1 MTTVRCYLPLSAES
15 LVRLRDERRLAGPLR
30 ATAVTEQARAAEP
43 TADEDEL
50 EYAASQ
56 AAAASLAG
64 SGAPVVVAAA
74 DVQDRD
80 VRADGGGW
88 IHVDGVLELARVAA
102 LHLGDDVVSGRR
114 EALPAPEEDL
124 ELSWFDTTELD
135 HVLELTER
143 LARTDTAG

>member
-15 LVRLRDERRLAGPLR
+15 LVRLRDERRLTGPLR

-50 EYAASQ
+50 EYAACQ

-74 DVQDRD
+74 VGHPPRPP
-80 VRADGGGW
+80 A
-88 IHVDGVLELARVAA
+88 ARRSTASRTRRSA
-102 LHLGDDVVSGRR
+102 SG
-114 EALPAPEEDL
+114 PAN
-124 ELSWFDTTELD
+124 
-135 HVLELTER
+135 V
-143 LARTDTAG
+143 G

>member
-1 MTTVRCYLPLSAES
+1 MAAPAK
-15 LVRLRDERRLAGPLR
+15 GP
-30 ATAVTEQARAAEP
+30 
-43 TADEDEL
+43 
-50 EYAASQ
+50 
-56 AAAASLAG
+56 G

-114 EALPAPEEDL
+114 EPLPAPGEDL